1 MKVETCL
8 NRRRGQAPVVGQAH
22 ATPPTSSFLA
32 NLEMAL
38 VIRHDF
44 HVKVSVA
51 RLWSCVSV
59 RDKMRARGN
68 DLPKSSAAIVRSF
81 KLAK

>member
-1 MKVETCL
+1 MLVI
-8 NRRRGQAPVVGQAH
+8 RH
-22 ATPPTSSFLA
+22 PTSSFLA

-38 VIRHDF
+38 VTGHDF
-44 HVKVSVA
+44 QVKVSVA
-51 RLWSCVSV
+51 RLWSCVSA